1 MQMNNKNC
9 LRLYRYLT
17 WLFCF
22 VFLSVAYSQSTDN
35 NYPNKPIRII
45 IPQSSGSATDTL
57 IRLLAPK
64 LTEQL
69 GQPIILENKLGAGGI
84 IGADTIAK
92 SAPDGYNLLVGA
104 TSWITI
110 APHLYNKL
118 SYDPQKDLEPISIF
132 AVGQNVLAVSASS
145 SINSVKDL
153 VANMKANP
161 NGLNMASAGIGSTS
175 HLAGEMLTSLTN
187 VSAVHVPYKGAGPS
201 VMSLL
206 SGESQWV
213 FTPLQGPIALIRS
226 GKLRALAVGGN
237 VRSAI
242 LPDVPTMRESGV
254 MAYEMR
260 NWYGLL
266 APRGTPKNIIDK
278 LNSAI
283 VKAVNNP
290 EIKEQFYAQG
300 SEPTSNSPMEFA
312 QFIHDETDRMAKV
325 VTRAGIKVD

>member
-1 MQMNNKNC
+1 MAC
-9 LRLYRYLT
+9 VSLT
-17 WLFCF
+17 H
-22 VFLSVAYSQSTDN
+22 AQNIET
-35 NYPNKPIRII
+35 NYPSKPIRII

-57 IRLLAPK
+57 IRLIAPK

-69 GQPIILENKLGAGGI
+69 GQALILENKLGAGGI
-84 IGADTIAK
+84 IGADFVAK
-92 SAPDGYNLLVGA
+92 SSPDGYTLLIGA

-110 APHLYNKL
+110 APHVYGKL
-118 SYDPQKDLEPISIF
+118 SYDPQKDLAPISIF
-132 AVGQNVLAVSASS
+132 AVGQNVLAVSATSPY
-145 SINSVKDL
+145 INVKDL

-161 NGLNMASAGIGSTS
+161 NTLNMASAGIGSTS
-175 HLAGEMLTSLTN
+175 HLAGEMLTSMAS

-213 FTPLQGPIALIRS
+213 FTPMQGPIALIRS

-242 LPDVPTMRESGV
+242 LPDVPTVKEAGI
-254 MAYEMR
+254 AGYEMK

-266 APRGTPKNIIDK
+266 APAGTPKAIIDK
-278 LNSAI
+278 LNAAI
-283 VKAVNNP
+283 VKVLSNP

-300 SEPTSNSPMEFA
+300 SEPTSNSPQEFS
-312 QFIHDETDRMAKV
+312 QFIRDETERMSKV
-325 VTRAGIKVD
+325 VKKAGIKIE